1 MTNWTTDEH
10 GNRDFRH
17 GRWCVRIW
25 NKEWTSGRI
34 EVTTDSDCADVVV
47 EAEGMWVN
55 GVSSGSWHDGPHAFT
70 IPWEVITAVVEA
82 RAIVGC

>member
-1 MTNWTTDEH
+1 MTNWTTDED

-25 NKEWTSGRI
+25 NKECPWRRI
-34 EVTTDSDCADVVV
+34 EVTTDSDCADVVI

-55 GVSSGSWHDGPHAFT
+55 GVTHGSWHDVPHAFT
-70 IPWEVITAVVEA
+70 IPWEVIAAVVEA
-82 RAIVGC
+82 RAIIG

>member
-10 GNRDFRH
+10 GNKIFTH

-25 NKEWTSGRI
+25 HSEWKGSWI
-34 EVTTDSDCADVVV
+34 EVTTDSDCADVVI

-55 GVSSGSWHDGPHAFT
+55 GVSSGSWHDVPHAFT
-70 IPWEVITAVVEA
+70 IPWEVITAIVEA
-82 RAIVGC
+82 RAIIG